1 MSSPISD
8 EFLKKLREHGIIG
21 PQEIVLEEGDLYIA
35 KNVVSGHRRIVEVK
49 AVMSESRR
57 LLKG

>member
-1 MSSPISD
+1 MSNPISD

>member
-1 MSSPISD
+1 LSNPISD